1 MDISFYVKGEL
12 LHILQGVDKEGNELT
27 IYARIEDVKERIE
40 NKEDEKEVLKEINNI
55 HKEMNKLPLMQ
66 EFRNLIILYQKVYDE
81 CLFNVIGV
89 NKE

>member
-1 MDISFYVKGEL
+1 M
-12 LHILQGVDKEGNELT
+12 NELT

-40 NKEDEKEVLKEINNI
+40 NKEDKKEVLKEINNI

-81 CLFNVIGV
+81 CLFNLIGSD
-89 NKE
+89 KE